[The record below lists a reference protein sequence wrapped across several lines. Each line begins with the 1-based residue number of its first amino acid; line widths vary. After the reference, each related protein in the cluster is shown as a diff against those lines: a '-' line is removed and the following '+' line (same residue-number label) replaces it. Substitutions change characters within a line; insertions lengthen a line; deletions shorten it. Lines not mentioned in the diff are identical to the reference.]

1 MLSFEHPTKVGL
13 QDMISEV
20 DVGVEEV
27 IEYCKKVSQI
37 GNSLES
43 IIQMA
48 WQAQWHKQHISPW
61 QK

>member
-43 IIQMA
+43 IIQMP
-48 WQAQWHKQHISPW
+48 WQAQWHKQHMSPW